1 MRIQLLAGKEPPN
14 LDQTLVW
21 EMSERI
27 EYIPATGINE
37 LACYTESGYRS
48 KYG

>member
-1 MRIQLLAGKEPPN
+1 MWIWLLAGEAPPN
-14 LDQTLVW
+14 PDRTSVW

-37 LACYTESGYRS
+37 LARHPQGGYRS
-48 KYG
+48 EYG